1 MTNNTAITI
10 PSSNVTTV
18 VKLLGMCGSDH
29 AGERAT
35 AALKADQLVRGCGL
49 TWADLINV
57 PAQHIARENLPDD
70 WRAMRNFCLQHPDLL
85 RSRELTF
92 VEDLTCWRGM
102 LTSTQKS
109 WLISI
114 FARVNREVSP

>member
-1 MTNNTAITI
+1 
-10 PSSNVTTV
+10 
-18 VKLLGMCGSDH
+18 
-29 AGERAT
+29 
-35 AALKADQLVRGCGL
+35 
-49 TWADLINV
+49 
-57 PAQHIARENLPDD
+57 
-70 WRAMRNFCLQHPDLL
+70 MRNFCLQRPDLL